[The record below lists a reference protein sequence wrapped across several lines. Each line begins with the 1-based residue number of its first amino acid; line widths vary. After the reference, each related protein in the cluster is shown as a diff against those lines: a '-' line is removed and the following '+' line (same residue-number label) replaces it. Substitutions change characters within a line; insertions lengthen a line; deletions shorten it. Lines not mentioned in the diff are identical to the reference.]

1 MSMTHHNQTKK
12 IVTWFLNLPLD
23 ESIDNKKHKVW
34 ILNPW
39 LHEARPKIKKSSRMP
54 FRRGKT
60 AKPIKGMKS
69 GKPSKR
75 VRKSSKPKQN
85 EQEKVELKNSP

>member
-1 MSMTHHNQTKK
+1 MS
-12 IVTWFLNLPLD
+12 
-23 ESIDNKKHKVW
+23 
-34 ILNPW
+34 
-39 LHEARPKIKKSSRMP
+39 

-60 AKPIKGMKS
+60 AKPTKGMKS

-85 EQEKVELKNSP
+85 EQEKVELKSSP

>member
-1 MSMTHHNQTKK
+1 
-12 IVTWFLNLPLD
+12 
-23 ESIDNKKHKVW
+23 
-34 ILNPW
+34 
-39 LHEARPKIKKSSRMP
+39 MP

-60 AKPIKGMKS
+60 AKPIKGMKN